1 MKARHSFKSILSLVL
16 VVSMVALVLTACGT
30 QAPPAAEAPVEPV
43 VETIEP
49 VVEAAVESVKGFD
62 GIFDASV
69 NPGNTQ
75 EVVYV
80 TGSWSEMGRQ
90 YGLQQ
95 KAQLENNWSTVMP
108 IMLSIKNSEEI
119 YRSMGEI
126 LTYLQEND
134 TPAYDFLMGAADG
147 AETRSEDAVIAVL
160 GSAILNADS
169 LLEFQSERNN
179 TCMTV
184 SAWGEMTADGHVLGA
199 ANLDAESST
208 PAAMFSN
215 MISYPDE
222 GYAVIAS
229 GGMLGNA
236 FMNSAGLVITY
247 AGGPHTAPEE
257 GDEVLDRAGTYFD
270 SLFGYWYTAT
280 VCSTADEAVAMLTE
294 GDWIHGGN
302 INIVDGEGNAY
313 VVEQKDYA
321 TVVRAAGEHGETD
334 YLITAN
340 QFLDESWMNSNYL
353 AYPDCGA
360 RYWTVEKIM
369 QDETGSVSPETIAK
383 GLGSIR
389 YYEDGQWSE
398 ENWDFGGFYQFH
410 SPEGDDTAFK
420 TILRTVFDA
429 TDGEA
434 YILRGHDEKFRSDIP
449 FGTAN
454 YVRLVLGGG
463 IADTNLIAGNDAR
476 LALRDAG
483 AALYHRD
490 NVSDAELE
498 MYNLA
503 AEAIHTGGN
512 YTNMAAYAEASG
524 DIENAVV
531 LYGLATSQY
540 AIAQKYAQASYT
552 TDNPI
557 LGS

>member
-1 MKARHSFKSILSLVL
+1 MAA
-16 VVSMVALVLTACGT
+16 MLTSCS
-30 QAPPAAEAPVEPV
+30 APGHTVD
-43 VETIEP
+43 
-49 VVEAAVESVKGFD
+49 EAAGDPGVGSDGIFDSSVNPGNTPEVPDEAAGDPVGGFD

-95 KAQLENNWSTVMP
+95 KTQLENNWSTLMVT
-108 IMLSIKNSEEI
+108 MLSIEEREEV
-119 YRSMGEI
+119 YNSMGEI
-126 LTYLQEND
+126 LAYLQETD
-134 TPAYDFLMGAADG
+134 SAVYDFIMGVADG
-147 AETRSEDAVIAVL
+147 AEICGEDAAIATL
-160 GSAILNADS
+160 GSAILNADT
-169 LLEFQSERNN
+169 LLEFQGKRDN

-199 ANLDAESST
+199 ANLDAVSST
-208 PAAMFSN
+208 PAAMFSD
-215 MISYPDE
+215 IVSYPDE

-247 AGGPHTAPEE
+247 AGGPHVAPEE
-257 GDEVLDRAGTYFD
+257 GDEVLDRAGTFFD

-280 VCSTADEAVAMLTE
+280 VCGTADEAVAMLTE
-294 GDWIHGGN
+294 GDWIHSGN
-302 INIVDGEGNAY
+302 INIADSEGNAY
-313 VVEQKDYA
+313 VVEQRDYA
-321 TVVRAAGEHGETD
+321 TVVRKAGEHEETD

-340 QFLDESWMNSNYL
+340 QFLDESWMNDNYE
-353 AYPDCGA
+353 AYPDCGP

-369 QDETGSVSPETIAK
+369 QDEAGSVTPATIAK

-398 ENWDFGGFYQFH
+398 ENWGFGGFYQFH

-449 FGTAN
+449 FGTTN
-454 YVRLVLGGG
+454 YVRLVLAGDMASTNQ
-463 IADTNLIAGNDAR
+463 IAENDAR
-476 LALRDAG
+476 VALRNAG
-483 AALYHRD
+483 EALYHRD
-490 NVSDAELE
+490 NVSSTEIE
-498 MYNLA
+498 MYDLA
-503 AEAIHTGGN
+503 AEAIHTGAN
-512 YTNMAAYAEASG
+512 YTNMAAYAEISG
-524 DIENAVV
+524 DTESAVV

-540 AIAQKYAQASYT
+540 AIAQRYAQASYT
-552 TDNPI
+552 TENPI
-557 LGS
+557 LDF